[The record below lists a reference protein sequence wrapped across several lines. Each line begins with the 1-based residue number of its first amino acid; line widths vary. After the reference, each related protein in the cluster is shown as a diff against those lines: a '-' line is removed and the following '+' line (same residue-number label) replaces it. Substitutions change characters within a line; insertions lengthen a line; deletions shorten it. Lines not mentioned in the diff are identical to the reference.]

1 MIDPQLIEEAIVT
14 GLVASGI
21 VAQGPQGIQGIQGED
36 GRSAYQVAVDEGF
49 VGTEAEWLASLVG
62 APGEPGRDGLD
73 STVPGPAGLVGE
85 ASTVPGPP
93 GKAGL
98 DGKDG
103 PRGPKGT
110 PGLDGKDSTVPGP
123 KGDKGEPGEV
133 LHAGGGGRSGV
144 RVYEDGE
151 DKGHVKGLDFT
162 GDVTV
167 TPGPKG
173 ATVNITGGSG
183 SGVPPGGLLG
193 EVLTKLSDTSG
204 DADWEAPT
212 GGVLTVTDGTTPI
225 SNVTTIVA
233 PGAVAGGAGEA
244 VLPRW
249 EPLSDG
255 KLGPIPDPIPDP
267 AAATAED
274 VAILLNAILA
284 RPSLVFVDGEVV
296 MVEVF

>member
-1 MIDPQLIEEAIVT
+1 MSTLDPLAAAFIAVEENVDRLT
-14 GLVASGI
+14 
-21 VAQGPQGIQGIQGED
+21 GPQGERGDRGETGDRGIRGPMGVPGNAGQDGADGRPGLVWRGPWSAATEYHADDAVEYGGSSYVATTDIGSGRKPPANGWDMLAKKGEQGER
-36 GRSAYQVAVDEGF
+36 GLRGF
-49 VGTEAEWLASLVG
+49 
-62 APGEPGRDGLD
+62 
-73 STVPGPAGLVGE
+73 
-85 ASTVPGPP
+85 
-93 GKAGL
+93 
-98 DGKDG
+98 
-103 PRGPKGT
+103 
-110 PGLDGKDSTVPGP
+110 
-123 KGDKGEPGEV
+123 
-133 LHAGGGGRSGV
+133 GGGGSSG
-144 RVYEDGE
+144 
-151 DKGHVKGLDFT
+151 T
-162 GDVTV
+162 
-167 TPGPKG
+167 
-173 ATVNITGGSG
+173 G